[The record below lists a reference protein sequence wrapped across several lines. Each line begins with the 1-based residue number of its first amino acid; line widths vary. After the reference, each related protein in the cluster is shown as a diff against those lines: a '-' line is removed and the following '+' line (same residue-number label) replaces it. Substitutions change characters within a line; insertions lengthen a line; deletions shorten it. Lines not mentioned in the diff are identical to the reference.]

1 MALSQKIA
9 YYRERKGMS
18 QAALGE
24 KAGVS
29 QAAICQI
36 ERGQTKPRL
45 ETVFRIATALG
56 VEMSD
61 LFAT

>member
-1 MALSQKIA
+1 MALGQKVA

-36 ERGQTKPRL
+36 ETGQTKPRL
-45 ETVFRIATALG
+45 TTVFRIADALG
-56 VEMSD
+56 VDVSE
-61 LFAT
+61 LFAS